1 MGCFIV
7 FADVDGLRSVNTG
20 LITEGLLSD
29 AHWSKILDDLFLGR
43 ISGGPQPTR
52 STALVPPMP
61 AEKQGKKTLRN
72 QQIMMSVSYPIS
84 LVLKFQIGYIKRNF
98 QRVSCP
104 KKGKYKRMLETTD
117 RNLMHIFRS

>member
-61 AEKQGKKTLRN
+61 AEKQKGKK
-72 QQIMMSVSYPIS
+72 
-84 LVLKFQIGYIKRNF
+84 KHF
-98 QRVSCP
+98 
-104 KKGKYKRMLETTD
+104 ET
-117 RNLMHIFRS
+117 SKS